1 MLSVGLDVHQ
11 SSSSICVLDDK
22 GNKIRQREVRGGWD
36 QVVLALGEIKGEL
49 QEPLRIC
56 YEASTGY
63 GALYERLV
71 PVAREV
77 AVAHPGRLALI
88 FQSKKKSN
96 KADAAKLAALLHLN
110 QVPRVHVPRQE
121 VRSWRGLI
129 AYRGRL
135 VDKRIMA
142 KNQIRALLRGQGIK
156 GPWGQLLWN
165 KTGMKWLAEQK
176 WPTAIEALRLEMLLE
191 EVGDLDRKVQRV
203 TEALDE
209 IAGGHAGVQLL
220 QTIPGVGPRTAE
232 AFVAYVDDPHRFRS
246 GSIGAYFGLVP
257 REDSTG
263 DVRRLGHVTR
273 EGPSTVR
280 KLVTEAGWRGVGL
293 SPRMKQVFERIGRGD
308 KSRKKL
314 AIVALGHWLCRV
326 MLAMLKTGAEFRE
339 LEEAVVAG
347 VQAAGEAAL
356 VEEGELGALE

>member
-11 SSSSICVLDDK
+11 SSSSICVLDAK
-22 GNKIRQREVRGGWD
+22 GNRIRQKEVRGGWD
-36 QVVLALGEIKGEL
+36 QVVLALGQIKGEF

-71 PVAREV
+71 PVAQEV
-77 AVAHPGRLALI
+77 LVAHPGRLALI
-88 FQSKKKSN
+88 FKSKRKSN
-96 KADAAKLAALLHLN
+96 KADASKLAALLHLN
-110 QVPRVHVPRQE
+110 QVPAVHVPKQE

-129 AYRGRL
+129 EYRGRL

-156 GPWGQLLWN
+156 GPWGKTLWT
-165 KTGMKWLAEQK
+165 KRGMQWLKEQK
-176 WPTAIEALRLEMLLE
+176 WPTAMEALRLEMLLE
-191 EVGDLDRKVQRV
+191 EVGDLDSKVRRV
-203 TEALDE
+203 TETLDQ
-209 IAGGHAGVQLL
+209 IAGDHAGVRLL
-220 QTIPGVGPRTAE
+220 KTIPGVGPRTAE
-232 AFVAYVDDPHRFRS
+232 AFAAYVDDPHRFRS

-280 KLVTEAGWRGVGL
+280 KLVTEAGWRGVSL
-293 SPRMKQVFERIGRGD
+293 SPRMKGVFERIGRGD
-308 KSRKKL
+308 KGRKKL

-326 MLAMLKTGAEFRE
+326 MLAMLKTGEAFRE
-339 LEEAVVAG
+339 LPEAAVP
-347 VQAAGEAAL
+347 QAAAAVL
-356 VEEGELGALE
+356 EEGEPGELV